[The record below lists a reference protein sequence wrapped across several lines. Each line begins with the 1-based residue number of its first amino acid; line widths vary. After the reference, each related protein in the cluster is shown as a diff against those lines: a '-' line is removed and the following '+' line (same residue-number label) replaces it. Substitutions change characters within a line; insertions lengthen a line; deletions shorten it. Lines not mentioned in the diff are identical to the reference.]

1 MAQQTTGR
9 AALVANNLP
18 TTKTVT
24 GATNA
29 TPIVVTTS
37 TPHNVKTNEI
47 IRVSGVGGNT
57 AANGDWI
64 AGAVT
69 STTVA
74 LLAYP
79 GGTNSTGSG
88 AYTSGGSLISKGF
101 GITVPVPNDLTDM
114 MRAGMTNV
122 PFEASLDRDAYLM
135 YTKLDVNDGSATGTL
150 TVEDLTVTGNTIL
163 GDASTDDLTVMA
175 DAVFNGQTSI
185 FDSASTATFQG
196 VTGLDGT
203 TTVGVNGTFILNGKM
218 RIKDPY
224 YAADANITLDT
235 ATGSGAQCIVF
246 LTSPAANRT
255 VTLRQTTGTIPPD
268 GYFFDIVAM
277 MGTSNKT
284 IAVQREGAAGT
295 YVVTLGDGVG
305 TSPYGANNLVAS
317 ARVQKVSGVWRLVD
331 ANGYAFYGADA

>member
-18 TTKTVT
+18 TAKTVT

-37 TPHNVKTNEI
+37 TAHNVKTNEI

-79 GGTNSTGSG
+79 AGTNSTGSG

-135 YTKLDVNDGSATGTL
+135 YTKLDVNNGSATGTL
-150 TVEDLTVTGNTIL
+150 TVDNLTVNGVLTVADYPTLATPDTYTRIYPHTFIADDETEWTIPTLVGGVTRDGRKEANTPLLTPNSGRFVFIRIEGIPADADINGAYVWL
-163 GDASTDDLTVMA
+163 KGGAGHGGLPAVMPNAYLQKQNITNGTASSGSAANDASGTVGA
-175 DAVFNGQTSI
+175 YEATHSIHVTSG
-185 FDSASTATFQG
+185 FSNWDPTATMLYLVFQSE
-196 VTGLDGT
+196 
-203 TTVGVNGTFILNGKM
+203 
-218 RIKDPY
+218 Y
-224 YAADANITLDT
+224 
-235 ATGSGAQCIVF
+235 
-246 LTSPAANRT
+246 
-255 VTLRQTTGTIPPD
+255 
-268 GYFFDIVAM
+268 
-277 MGTSNKT
+277 
-284 IAVQREGAAGT
+284 
-295 YVVTLGDGVG
+295 GVG
-305 TSPYGANNLVAS
+305 GVAGLELYT
-317 ARVQKVSGVWRLVD
+317 VQLDVTISQVGK
-331 ANGYAFYGADA
+331 